1 MTVKRK
7 ANADGAQRESQ
18 SEYGFDGIDIVEKDL
33 RREFQRN
40 DEAMTEMWKQH
51 IMNLM

>member
-33 RREFQRN
+33 QREFQRN
-40 DEAMTEMWKQH
+40 DECDDRNVKQH